1 MTAPRWRIASDGTPS
16 GTTVHLGDVDVSASV
31 AAVAFRVQSDGDT
44 DVRVE
49 VLGSDV
55 DLAVSVDELA
65 TLAVDAPAP
74 AEPSWWAPEPIE
86 CPPNRHLVG
95 GQRET
100 VVVSLAIVG
109 RMSPRE
115 AAEAAAWLSVIAE
128 SVDPSV
134 DFDALRAAVR
144 SS

>member
-86 CPPNRHLVG
+86 CPPNRYLFGSDGHSIAPTLP
-95 GQRET
+95 
-100 VVVSLAIVG
+100 LG